1 MTAKDAVVAV
11 AAVLVVAG
19 FGLAWFPLGVIA
31 AGCALFGAWF
41 FLLDD
46 VGGDE

>member
-1 MTAKDAVVAV
+1 MTAKDAALVVA
-11 AAVLVVAG
+11 ALLVVAG
-19 FGLAWFPLGVIA
+19 FAMTWLPLGFIA